1 MDALQAYV
9 CAIQLDPTHVAAWTD
24 LGILYEAC
32 EQLGQEFFKI
42 IFGHGFCKY
51 AVKYPMYNTLA
62 GAPNVLTLMYDG
74 CQLADLFTLRNTSEL
89 TT

>member
-32 EQLGQEFFKI
+32 EQLR
-42 IFGHGFCKY
+42 FGLFHTSFHKHGDSVLISNQCFCFLWL
-51 AVKYPMYNTLA
+51 VVM
-62 GAPNVLTLMYDG
+62 
-74 CQLADLFTLRNTSEL
+74 FTKLYSCPVVEYCS
-89 TT
+89 